1 MEFREYL
8 QKLQAAGQLVTI
20 DKEVQLNFELASILD
35 TMLQQNRPVGLFE
48 NVPHPSG
55 IPVVG
60 GLLGNMERIALALGT
75 EPAGISRKL
84 EMALANLID
93 PVVVDNP
100 AWKQNVFRGDEIN
113 LEEQLPIPWHNKGD
127 AGPYITA
134 GIMISKDPTTGRQN
148 YSYNRLQLKGP
159 RKFGIMMNAWRH
171 IAWFYQKLEER
182 DEPLPVAV
190 AIGVDPAVEIA
201 TGFRIEEDE
210 ARLAGAINGQPLP
223 VSKCHTVDL
232 LAPAGAEIVIEG
244 FVPPHKRETEG
255 PLAEFTGH
263 FGEVYQNPV
272 FEVTALSYRDKPI
285 FRTIVPGSFEH
296 IYIGNVLPREIMLYN
311 MTTHASP
318 NVRAVHLTP
327 YSGGFMAVVA
337 IDKKN
342 EGEPKN
348 IALAALMTHVNIKVA
363 VVVDTDVDIY
373 QPSDILWAIATRV
386 DAKRDIFTV
395 PYAQGMEN
403 DPTTGPDGTHTK
415 FAIDA
420 TLALDLRDDY
430 KRVRYPRVD
439 LDKILPAGR
448 GEQMPPV
455 NSQN

>member
-1 MEFREYL
+1 MEFRDYL
-8 QKLQAAGQLVTI
+8 QRLRAAGQLVTI

-35 TMLQQNRPVGLFE
+35 TMMQQNRPVGLFK
-48 NVPHPSG
+48 NVAHPSG

-60 GLLGNMERIALALGT
+60 GLLGNIERIALALDT

-84 EMALANLID
+84 ERALANLID
-93 PVVVDNP
+93 PEVVDNP
-100 AWKQNVFRGDEIN
+100 PWKENVFLGEAVN
-113 LEEQLPIPWHNKGD
+113 LPEQLPVPWHNEGD

-134 GIMISKDPTTGRQN
+134 GIMISKDPVTGRQN

-171 IAWFYQKLEER
+171 IAWFYQELEKR
-182 DEPLPVAV
+182 DAPLPVAV

-201 TGFRIEEDE
+201 AGFRIEDDE

-223 VSKCHTVDL
+223 VSRCNTVDL

-244 FVPPHKRETEG
+244 FVPPHRRETEG

-263 FGEVYQNPV
+263 FGEVYQHPV
-272 FEVTALSYRDKPI
+272 LEVTALSYREKPI

-296 IYIGNVLPREIMLYN
+296 IYLGNVLPREIMLGK
-311 MTTHASP
+311 MTGHVSP

-327 YSGGFMAVVA
+327 YSGGFMAVIA

-420 TLALDLRDDY
+420 TLAMGLRDNY

-439 LDKILPAGR
+439 LDQILAGLKGDR
-448 GEQMPPV
+448 
-455 NSQN
+455 